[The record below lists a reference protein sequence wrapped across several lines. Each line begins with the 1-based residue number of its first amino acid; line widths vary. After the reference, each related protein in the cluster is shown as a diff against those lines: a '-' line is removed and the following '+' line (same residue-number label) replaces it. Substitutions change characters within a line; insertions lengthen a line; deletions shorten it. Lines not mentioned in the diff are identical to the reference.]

1 MLGESDKL
9 QLTHTGT
16 HYCSFDKIIRRPT
29 IRFIWDISKK
39 PGALSLPAPSFC
51 ATQKFPMILLHFC
64 YTFDSSLLTGP
75 F

>member
-16 HYCSFDKIIRRPT
+16 HYCSFDKIIKRPT

-39 PGALSLPAPSFC
+39 PGALSLPAPFLRYTKIPYDFV
-51 ATQKFPMILLHFC
+51 ALLLYF
-64 YTFDSSLLTGP
+64 
-75 F
+75 